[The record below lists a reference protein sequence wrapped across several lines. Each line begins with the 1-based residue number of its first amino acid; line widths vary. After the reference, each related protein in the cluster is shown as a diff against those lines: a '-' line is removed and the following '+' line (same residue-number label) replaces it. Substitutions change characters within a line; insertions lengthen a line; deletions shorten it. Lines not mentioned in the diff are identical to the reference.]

1 MENKPVT
8 PAAQALAP
16 AVSEIRALLETSR
29 KNIAQQVNQELLS
42 TYWKIGEVIVRYE
55 QNDSVRAAYG
65 EKTLLQLSKALTKE
79 LGRGFS
85 RSNLQNMRLLY
96 LNYPICQTVSGK
108 LSWSHY
114 CELLSISDKDKRSFY
129 EKEAVNA
136 GWSVREMKRQIDSS
150 LFERLLLSRSDA
162 NKEQVLA
169 LAEKGVDYAKPEDI
183 IKDPYVFEFAGQYRT
198 ILSADTASE
207 VRQMLSQKRRQY
219 FVYWR
224 AFWQRRCRAAAAG
237 AVLKPLGGNYA
248 VLP

>member
-8 PAAQALAP
+8 PAAQTLAP
-16 AVSEIRALLETSR
+16 AVREIRALLETSR

-114 CELLSISDKDKRSFY
+114 CELLSISDKEKRSFY

-136 GWSVREMKRQIDSS
+136 GWSVRELRRQMESS
-150 LFERLLLSRSDA
+150 LFERLLLSRGDA

-169 LAEKGVDYAKPEDI
+169 LAEYALGGLSNQI
-183 IKDPYVFEFAGQYRT
+183 FASRYVLYMPNKEQL
-198 ILSADTASE
+198 INQVE
-207 VRQMLSQKRRQY
+207 E
-219 FVYWR
+219 
-224 AFWQRRCRAAAAG
+224 
-237 AVLKPLGGNYA
+237 VLKRWHSHEGE
-248 VLP
+248 